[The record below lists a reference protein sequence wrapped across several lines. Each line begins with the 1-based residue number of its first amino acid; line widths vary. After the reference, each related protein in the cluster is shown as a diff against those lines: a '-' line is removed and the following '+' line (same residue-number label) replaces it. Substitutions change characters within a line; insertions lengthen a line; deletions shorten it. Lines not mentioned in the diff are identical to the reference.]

1 MSVSVKNFILASS
14 SPQRIALLR
23 QIDFEPEKICP
34 ANIDETSYPKEKP
47 LPYVR
52 RMALQKALHV
62 AELNKGQNIL
72 ACDTVVC
79 VGNRIIHK
87 SQNEDEQRKVM
98 KLLSGRVHKVISSVC
113 LIDKNG
119 KVHQRTVSTRITMKR
134 LSENELENYV
144 KDGEWKGVC
153 GYKIEGKMAAYVS
166 KLVGDYS
173 AVVGLPLCET
183 MNLLNGAGI
192 R

>member
-1 MSVSVKNFILASS
+1 VKDFVLASGS
-14 SPQRIALLR
+14 AQRINLLR
-23 QIDFEPEKICP
+23 QIGFEPKEIFP
-34 ANIDETSYPKEKP
+34 ADIDESNFAKEKP

-62 AELNKGQNIL
+62 AKLKPEQNIL

-87 SQNEDEQRKVM
+87 SKNEEEQMSVM
-98 KLLSGRVHKVISSVC
+98 KLLSGRTHKVISSVC
-113 LIDKNG
+113 LIDKFG
-119 KVHQRTVSTRITMKR
+119 KVHQRTGSTRITMKV
-134 LSENELENYV
+134 LSDDELNNYI

-153 GYKIEGKMAAYVS
+153 GYKIEGKLAAYVTR
-166 KLVGDYS
+166 LVGDYS
-173 AVVGLPLCET
+173 SVVGLPLNET
-183 MNLLNGAGI
+183 MNLLNGVGI